1 MTNEQLAEIKARA
14 NAATAGPWTQMNGVN
29 IFTDLGATNKN
40 GVTADR
46 NDGWCI
52 ADTSEGLTFV
62 DGELVEMESNEQWD
76 NAKFIA
82 HARQDIPNLIAEV
95 ERLQGALDYKRGLI
109 GWYRHKAEQFAEKT
123 ERLQAKLSTYESLAQ
138 ENDYYAILDEMSERN
153 ASEEI

>member
-1 MTNEQLAEIKARA
+1 MLTNEQLAEIKARA

-95 ERLQGALDYKRGLI
+95 ERLRLALEDVADTGELYHEHWCRDIAREAL
-109 GWYRHKAEQFAEKT
+109 
-123 ERLQAKLSTYESLAQ
+123 
-138 ENDYYAILDEMSERN
+138 RN